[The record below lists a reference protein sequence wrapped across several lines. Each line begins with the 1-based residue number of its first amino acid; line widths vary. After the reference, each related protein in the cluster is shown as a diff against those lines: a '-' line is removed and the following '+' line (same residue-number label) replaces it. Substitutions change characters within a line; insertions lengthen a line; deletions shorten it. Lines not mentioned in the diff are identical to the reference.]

1 MLPGLVCIWVAV
13 LIYCVDLWYQDRKTR
28 LEKAAM
34 AKAEPAKDTETEAL
48 KSVAAETVPDGEAEV
63 LTATIAPTSEKIT
76 LDTALGS

>member
-1 MLPGLVCIWVAV
+1 MLPGLVCIWIAV

-34 AKAEPAKDTETEAL
+34 VKAEPADGTEANAL
-48 KSVAAETVPDGEAEV
+48 KSVAAETVPDEEAEMPTV
-63 LTATIAPTSEKIT
+63 TIAPTPDKS